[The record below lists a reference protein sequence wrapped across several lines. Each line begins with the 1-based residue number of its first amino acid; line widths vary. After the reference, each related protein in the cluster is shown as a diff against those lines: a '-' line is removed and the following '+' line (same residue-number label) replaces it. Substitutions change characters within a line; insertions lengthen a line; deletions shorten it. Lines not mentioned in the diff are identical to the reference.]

1 MTGRSPYLGPET
13 YALEHRD
20 LFFGRD
26 SEGRVV
32 AGMLAAE
39 AVSIL
44 TGPSGSGKSSLLRA
58 HVIPT
63 LASRGWCAVYAHAQ
77 DDPIQALREE
87 LIAQALPDG
96 AAERARLDLVL
107 EEAAGQLS
115 GSSLLSQVAP
125 WFASL
130 ERYDRRR
137 TTLVADASG
146 SKIPHHSL
154 VGLMLAGV
162 YDAGQIACRLRT
174 LADYAGKFEAI
185 GPDSTIDDCRAA
197 LQHVSEGREELLKLL
212 NLEGMSLTHTAEALW
227 SGWVKAVGMLGIVF
241 VLDQAEELFTSYGAI
256 RASSAAPLHDWN
268 RREELFKELAQTIS
282 DPRHLPFRFC
292 FSLRPEWYAPLRASL
307 GRIAPPE
314 SRGSHFLTRFDQKHA
329 TEVIQRPARAVGSN
343 VTANALRTALQELG
357 KGTECGEI
365 DPFLIAVT
373 FDLAWNEAQTRK
385 SAEISSAHLNA
396 IMARPDAEGKLSL
409 VEGALRRLV
418 DNAITSLSPGEKFD
432 ALEMLEGLFNEDG
445 SRRIVAET
453 DLVRRPLRD
462 ETRLRRLLGLL
473 NEGGLVRRSRRGEVS
488 LVEVRHERI
497 APIVLHLLEAQRE
510 NDTKMAEGDGQL
522 RSFVNRAIS
531 LLLTYDGTR
540 LDAQIAAGL
549 TDDPLPAWASTA
561 LLSAYEDVVWDQAAA
576 RVMLASLL
584 QREPGD
590 PARGQSM
597 PVDEETVRW
606 RKLVGDFII
615 LAGRRR
621 SGDVETLGRS
631 RKQRERFAEDLQ
643 RGTRVTPELAA
654 QGLAS
659 GRGAFT
665 KDVRMLLLRSI
676 LALPVVD
683 GTKDHR
689 GEIRTWIAK
698 SFGVTPLND

>member
-1 MTGRSPYLGPET
+1 MAGRSPYLGPET

-26 SEGRVV
+26 AEGRII
-32 AGMLAAE
+32 ASMLAAE
-39 AVSIL
+39 PVSIV

-63 LASRGWCAVYAHAQ
+63 LASRGWCPVYAHAQ
-77 DDPIQALREE
+77 DDPVRALREE

-96 AAERARLDLVL
+96 AAERDRLDLL
-107 EEAAGQLS
+107 LAEAPGELS
-115 GSSLLSQVAP
+115 GSSLLSEVAP

-137 TTLVADASG
+137 TTLVADRTG
-146 SKIPHHSL
+146 SKIPRHSL
-154 VGLMLAGV
+154 IALLLAGV
-162 YDAGQIACRLRT
+162 YDAGQVACRLSI
-174 LADYAGKFEAI
+174 LADYAGEFEAVR
-185 GPDSTIDDCRAA
+185 PDSTIDECRAA
-197 LQHVSEGREELLKLL
+197 LCHVTEGHEQLLNLLKL
-212 NLEGMSLTHTAEALW
+212 EGMGLSRTAEALW

-241 VLDQAEELFTSYGAI
+241 VLDQAEELYTSYGAM
-256 RASSAAPLHDWN
+256 RSSSAAPLHDWS
-268 RREELFKELAQTIS
+268 RREELFAELTRTIS
-282 DPRHLPFRFC
+282 DSRHLPFRFC

-307 GRIAPPE
+307 GSIAPPE
-314 SRGSHFLTRFDQKHA
+314 SRGSHFLTRFDEKHA
-329 TEVIQRPARAVGSN
+329 TEAIQRPAKAVASK
-343 VTANALRTALQELG
+343 VTANALRTALLELS

-373 FDLAWNEAQTRK
+373 FDLAWKEAQKRK
-385 SAEISSAHLNA
+385 SPDISSAHLNA
-396 IMARPDAEGKLSL
+396 IMAKPDGEGKLPL
-409 VEGALRRLV
+409 VEGAMRRLV
-418 DNAITSLSPGEKFD
+418 DNALQSLASGEKFD
-432 ALEMLEGLFNEDG
+432 SLEMMESLFNEDG

-462 ETRLRRLLGLL
+462 ETRLRRLLGVLD
-473 NEGGLVRRSRRGEVS
+473 EGGLIRRSRRGEVS

-497 APIVLHLLEAQRE
+497 APIVLQLLEAQRE
-510 NDTKMAEGDGQL
+510 NDAKSADGDGQL

-561 LLSAYEDVVWDQAAA
+561 LLSAYDDVVWDQAAA

-584 QREPGD
+584 QRKPGGGRLH
-590 PARGQSM
+590 PATAE
-597 PVDEETVRW
+597 EETARW

-621 SGDVETLGRS
+621 GGDVETLGRS
-631 RKQRERFAEDLQ
+631 RRERERFAEDLQ
-643 RGTRVTPELAA
+643 RGTRVTPKLAA

-665 KDVRMLLLRSI
+665 SDVRLLLLRSI
-676 LALPVVD
+676 LALPMLRRAQ
-683 GTKDHR
+683 DHR
-689 GEIRTWIAK
+689 GEIRTWMAK
-698 SFGVTPLND
+698 SFGVAPLND